1 LRAPFLF
8 FEPRLYAEEG
18 AVYLVHAWQSSFWE
32 ALCYIFSGYFSL
44 IANLAAALA
53 ACVFSVEAIP
63 RVTLVLAFFVQAL
76 PHYILFFRYSQRFTQ
91 MQKILLSMSIIF
103 ISSTGEIWLNTI
115 TSQFHLAVSA
125 FLILIDTPKEPF
137 SIKKCW
143 PEAAVLLIAGLS
155 GMISVFLLPAFG
167 LRYAFHRHR
176 QSLLFLILLTIVALL
191 QLSVFF
197 IDSGN
202 AGQRFANFSGDRFS
216 LTVIEHM
223 FFWPLLG
230 DGFHDFAQNYSVY
243 FFAFIVAA
251 LMGVVFIK
259 LQIGSI
265 PALSFWPGFR
275 WESSRL
281 SGRCVWEVAG
291 VMVMFP
297 V

>member
-1 LRAPFLF
+1 
-8 FEPRLYAEEG
+8 
-18 AVYLVHAWQSSFWE
+18 
-32 ALCYIFSGYFSL
+32 
-44 IANLAAALA
+44 
-53 ACVFSVEAIP
+53 
-63 RVTLVLAFFVQAL
+63 
-76 PHYILFFRYSQRFTQ
+76 
-91 MQKILLSMSIIF
+91 
-103 ISSTGEIWLNTI
+103 
-115 TSQFHLAVSA
+115 
-125 FLILIDTPKEPF
+125 
-137 SIKKCW
+137 
-143 PEAAVLLIAGLS
+143 
-155 GMISVFLLPAFG
+155 MISVFLLPAFG